1 MSAAVTNV
9 AAWALPFDEFLEM
22 LVDRA
27 RSDTLAKAFWDPK
40 KHNGRGG
47 LAYRPL
53 PVVNLNLLLMIQG
66 HLSGGPHLGIYLMQ
80 PGSDTTRLAAFD
92 LDDHESTLPWSEMR
106 DAARLIVDA
115 AGKIGLNV
123 LRSGQAAATEF
134 TSSSG
139 GMSHNLPL

>member
-53 PVVNLNLLLMIQG
+53 PVVNLNLLLMIRAT
-66 HLSGGPHLGIYLMQ
+66 S
-80 PGSDTTRLAAFD
+80 
-92 LDDHESTLPWSEMR
+92 
-106 DAARLIVDA
+106 
-115 AGKIGLNV
+115 
-123 LRSGQAAATEF
+123 AAAL
-134 TSSSG
+134 TSASTSCSPVRTRHG
-139 GMSHNLPL
+139 WRRSTSTITRALCPGPKCVTRHA